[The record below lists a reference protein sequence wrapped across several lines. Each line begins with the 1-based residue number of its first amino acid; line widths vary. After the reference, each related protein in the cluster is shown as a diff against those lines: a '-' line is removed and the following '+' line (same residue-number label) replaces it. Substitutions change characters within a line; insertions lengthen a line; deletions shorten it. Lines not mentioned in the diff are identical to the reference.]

1 MTETAIALANP
12 YPGLRPF
19 HEDDASLFFGRDDQT
34 CDLLRRLDEYRFV
47 AVVGL
52 SGSGKSSLVRAGL
65 VPALRRRYLRED
77 GVRWRVAAL
86 RPGADPMDQLK
97 AALDEALGPEPSRL
111 ETLSR
116 SSFGLIKA
124 ARQGRSPEENLLVVV
139 DQFEEIFRHPR
150 QESSD
155 FVSLLLTAV
164 KEARQDYPIYVVLTM
179 RTDYIGDCARFR
191 DLPETLND
199 SQYLVPRLTHEQ
211 AREAI
216 EKPAKEHGGEIDSEL
231 LQQLMLDA
239 GDDPDQ
245 LPILQHLLMRM
256 WTLAA
261 PPLQPA
267 GPRRLTRD
275 HYNQAGCWKG
285 AIDNHGSELLNSL
298 PPSHLPIAKRIFQ
311 RVTELGGRNRDR
323 RRLTRLSELCQVCAR
338 SASEADVRSVFAHFS
353 GPGSDFLTS
362 PDWRTSADPL
372 VDITHESLIR
382 QWTELKSWAREEAE
396 WGEWYGRVEDRL
408 HTGGAYLAGAE
419 LETALKARSEGDWSE
434 PWAARYAA
442 KPADFASVVDFLDE
456 SRKHRADQ
464 VKRLYSLAFVLFSL
478 LVAVL
483 LLWRNS
489 KVNETKGKARELSAS
504 SVEQSLEGDPEL
516 GILLGILAVDKSEQ
530 QSDPG
535 VQFSA
540 QDALHRAII
549 SSRLQRTLR
558 GHSGAVKSVAFSQDG
573 TRVATASADK
583 TVKIWDADT
592 GRELLPPLSGHTDAI
607 SSVAFSRDGTRIATA
622 SADNTARLWDA
633 ANRRELRTLSG
644 HRGAVSSVVFSPDAK
659 RLATASADG
668 TAIVWDADTGRPLRT
683 LDGHTDANGHK
694 DAVLSVAFSPDGKRL
709 ATASA
714 DGTAI
719 VWDAETGRTLRTLKG
734 HKDAV
739 TSVAF
744 SPDGQRLATA
754 SRDDTAMVWGPAS
767 DTAPLLTLTGHSAAV
782 LSVAFSPDG
791 KRLVT
796 ASWDETTRV
805 WDAEKG
811 LELQPPLRGHKQVV
825 SIAVFSPDGK
835 RLATA
840 SDDNTA
846 KLWDAVGTNGQE
858 LLTLRGPDSAGDK
871 PFFGVAF
878 SPDGTRIATGGD
890 DNKARIW
897 DAVSGQLLK
906 TMAGHEQRV
915 QSVAFSPDGK
925 RLATAS
931 WDKTAKVWDAAS
943 GQELFTLRGHM
954 KSLWVVTFSP
964 DGKRLATASADGTVR
979 VWDADTGTEIR
990 RIGADESSVKSVAF
1004 SKDGRFIATA
1014 GKDKTA
1020 KVWDSA
1026 TGKELFR
1033 LEGHDQHSD
1042 TVESVVFSPDGK
1054 LIATAGAD
1062 NTVKVWDVAT
1072 RKVKWTQSVH
1082 LDAVWMVAFSPD
1094 GKYLATGSGDRT
1106 TRVWDAIKG
1115 EELLTLRGHSGTVW
1129 SVAFSADPK
1138 SLETRSPETRSLA
1151 TASDDGTVQ
1160 VYAFDLPDLLIL
1172 ANNNK
1177 RVTRRLNDDEC
1188 QRYVQTKA
1196 CDSPTAQGE
1205 PVPFDSSGKTVK

>member
-1 MTETAIALANP
+1 MSQTAIAVTNP

-19 HEDDASLFFGRDDQT
+19 HEVDKDLFFGRNDQT
-34 CDLLRRLDEYRFV
+34 LDLLRRLDEHRFV

-65 VPALRRRYLRED
+65 VPALDSRYLRE
-77 GVRWRVAAL
+77 GGPRWRIAAL
-86 RPGADPMDQLK
+86 RPGAEPMDQLGS
-97 AALDEALGPEPSRL
+97 ALDEALGMEPSRL
-111 ETLSR
+111 ETLRR

-124 ARQGRSPEENLLVVV
+124 SRQGRSPDENLLVVV

-164 KEARQDYPIYVVLTM
+164 NEAEEDYRIFVVLTM
-179 RTDYIGDCARFR
+179 RTDYIGDCAKFR
-191 DLPETLND
+191 DLPEALNN
-199 SQYLVPRLTHEQ
+199 SQFLVPRLTHEQ

-216 EKPAKEHGGEIDSEL
+216 EKPAKEYGGEIDSEL

-261 PPLQPA
+261 PPVQSA
-267 GPRRLTRD
+267 GPRRLGMD

-298 PPSHLPIAKRIFQ
+298 PQSHLPIAKRIFQ
-311 RVTELGGRNRDR
+311 RVTELGGRDRDR
-323 RRLTRLSELCQVCAR
+323 RRLTRLSELCQVCAP

-362 PDWRTSADPL
+362 PDRQTSPDPL

-382 QWTELKSWAREEAE
+382 QWTELNSWAREEAE

-419 LETALKARSEGDWSE
+419 LETALKAKSDGNWSE

-442 KPADFASVVDFLDE
+442 KPADFASVVNFLAE

-483 LLWRNS
+483 LLWQNS

-516 GILLGILAVDKSEQ
+516 GILLGIQAVNKAQQ

-535 VQFSA
+535 VQFNA
-540 QDALHRAII
+540 EDALHRAIV
-549 SSRLQRTLR
+549 SSRLQRTLS
-558 GHSGAVKSVAFSQDG
+558 GHSGPVTSVAFSPDG
-573 TRVATASADK
+573 KHIATASADK
-583 TVKIWDADT
+583 TVKEWDAASDAK
-592 GRELLPPLSGHTDAI
+592 PPLTLPGHSAAVL
-607 SSVAFSRDGTRIATA
+607 SVAFSPDGTRLATA
-622 SADNTARLWDA
+622 SADNTAKLWEA
-633 ANRRELRTLSG
+633 ASGRELRTFIG
-644 HRGAVSSVVFSPDAK
+644 HSGAVSSVVFSPDGKHLATASADRTVIVWDTDTGRTLLTLEGHAREVSGVAFSPDGK
-659 RLATASADG
+659 RLATANADG
-668 TAIVWDADTGRPLRT
+668 TAIVWDADTGRVLRT
-683 LDGHTDANGHK
+683 LKSRK
-694 DAVLSVAFSPDGKRL
+694 DAQAISSVAFSPDG
-709 ATASA
+709 
-714 DGTAI
+714 
-719 VWDAETGRTLRTLKG
+719 E
-734 HKDAV
+734 
-739 TSVAF
+739 
-744 SPDGQRLATA
+744 RLATA

-767 DTAPLLTLTGHSAAV
+767 DTNPLLTLTGHSAAV

-791 KRLVT
+791 KRIVT

-805 WDAEKG
+805 WDADRG

-825 SIAVFSPDGK
+825 SSAVFSPDGK
-835 RLATA
+835 RIATA
-840 SDDNTA
+840 SADNAA

-858 LLTLRGPDSAGDK
+858 LLTLQALNGPDYK
-871 PFFGVAF
+871 PVFGVAF
-878 SPDGTRIATGGD
+878 RGDGERVATGGD
-890 DNKARIW
+890 DNIARIR
-897 DAVSGQLLK
+897 DAAGGKELLQLE
-906 TMAGHEQRV
+906 GHKKRV
-915 QSVAFSPDGK
+915 QSVAFSPDGR

-931 WDKTAKVWDAAS
+931 WDNTARVWDAAS
-943 GQELFTLRGHM
+943 GKELLKLEGHNDWV
-954 KSLWVVTFSP
+954 WVVTFSP
-964 DGKRLATASADGTVR
+964 DGKRLATASADGFVR
-979 VWDADTGTEIR
+979 VWDAEHGRELLQFK
-990 RIGADESSVKSVAF
+990 ADENSVKSVAF
-1004 SKDGRFIATA
+1004 SPDGKFIATA
-1014 GKDKTA
+1014 GKDKKA

-1026 TGKELFR
+1026 TGKELPPHMQ
-1033 LEGHDQHSD
+1033 GHSD

-1062 NTVKVWDVAT
+1062 NSVAVWDMVT
-1072 RKVKWTQSVH
+1072 RKVKWTRIAH

-1094 GKYLATGSGDRT
+1094 GKYLATASGDRT
-1106 TRVWDAIKG
+1106 AKVWDAING

-1129 SVAFSADPK
+1129 SVAFSPDGK
-1138 SLETRSPETRSLA
+1138 SLA

-1160 VYAFDLPDLLIL
+1160 VYAFDQQELLKL
-1172 ANNNK
+1172 ANN
-1177 RVTRRLNDDEC
+1177 RVTRRLNGEEC
-1188 QRYVQTKA
+1188 QRYFQTKT
-1196 CDSPTAQGE
+1196 CDLPAVLGE
-1205 PVPFDSSGKTVK
+1205 PVPDSSGKTIK